1 MAQRLRVRGARNV
14 GPSALKKWG
23 QRGMPDSY
31 IIRMA
36 LIGEILAA
44 GLGEAT
50 RADALALVSRG
61 QR

>member
-1 MAQRLRVRGARNV
+1 
-14 GPSALKKWG
+14 
-23 QRGMPDSY
+23 
-31 IIRMA
+31 MA